1 MNYLDILILCFL
13 GLLVFNGV
21 RKGFIISLATFI
33 ALILGI
39 WAAMHFSNYI
49 SVILEK
55 NLHPSGT
62 WLPILS
68 FTITFLLVIIIVML
82 IAKGIE
88 KLISLVGM
96 GFLNHL
102 AGGVFGLLKGL
113 LYASVLFFIVTSFDP
128 KQKLITSGAKEKSIL
143 YSYVGKIFPGLMSL
157 FGGEIK
163 FRSEIRE
170 KVLLFQIRDPRI
182 IVADSD
188 PRSEEKCCYFR
199 SEI

>member
-13 GLLVFNGV
+13 SLLVLLGV
-21 RKGFIISLATFI
+21 RKGFIISLATLV

-39 WAAMHFSNYI
+39 WVAIHFSNYI

-68 FTITFLLVIIIVML
+68 FTITFLLVIILVML
-82 IAKGIE
+82 LAKGLE
-88 KLISLVGM
+88 KLVSIAGM

-102 AGGVFGLLKGL
+102 AGGIFGLLKGIL
-113 LYASVLFFIVTSFDP
+113 FASVLFFIITSFDP
-128 KQKLITSGAKEKSIL
+128 KQKLITAKAKEKSL
-143 YSYVGKIFPGLMSL
+143 FYGYVGKVFPGLMNL

-163 FRSEIRE
+163 FRS
-170 KVLLFQIRDPRI
+170 KM
-182 IVADSD
+182 
-188 PRSEEKCCYFR
+188 
-199 SEI
+199 

>member
-13 GLLVFNGV
+13 GLLVLLGV
-21 RKGFIISLATFI
+21 RKGFIISLATLV

-39 WAAMHFSNYI
+39 WVAIHFSNYI

-68 FTITFLLVIIIVML
+68 FTITFLLVIILVML
-82 IAKGIE
+82 LAKGLE
-88 KLISLVGM
+88 MLVSIAGM

-102 AGGVFGLLKGL
+102 AGGIFGLLKGIL
-113 LYASVLFFIVTSFDP
+113 FASVLFFIITSFDP
-128 KQKLITSGAKEKSIL
+128 KQKLITAKAKEKSL
-143 YSYVGKIFPGLMSL
+143 FYGYVGKVFPGLMNL

-163 FRSEIRE
+163 FRS
-170 KVLLFQIRDPRI
+170 KM
-182 IVADSD
+182 
-188 PRSEEKCCYFR
+188 
-199 SEI
+199 

>member
-13 GLLVFNGV
+13 GLLVLLGV
-21 RKGFIISLATFI
+21 RKGFIISLATLV

-39 WAAMHFSNYI
+39 WVAIHFSNYI

-68 FTITFLLVIIIVML
+68 FTITFLLVIILVML
-82 IAKGIE
+82 LAKGLE
-88 KLISLVGM
+88 KLVSIAGM

-102 AGGVFGLLKGL
+102 AGGIFGLLKGIL
-113 LYASVLFFIVTSFDP
+113 FASVLFFIITSFDP
-128 KQKLITSGAKEKSIL
+128 KQKLITAKAKEKSL
-143 YSYVGKIFPGLMSL
+143 FYGYVGKVFPGLMNL

-163 FRSEIRE
+163 FRS
-170 KVLLFQIRDPRI
+170 KM
-182 IVADSD
+182 
-188 PRSEEKCCYFR
+188 
-199 SEI
+199 